1 MSQLEA
7 MIRVEERFVLL
18 RQIIQDYQGRLAFM
32 DEEVI
37 RLFST
42 NQLSA
47 ISHQIAEKQRIERM
61 IQQLESFVSYY
72 EPLADAGIK
81 HDTQRF

>member
-1 MSQLEA
+1 MSQPEA
-7 MIRVEERFVLL
+7 MIRLEKRFVLL
-18 RQIIQDYQGRLAFM
+18 RQIIQDYRGRLAFM

-61 IQQLESFVSYY
+61 IQHLEGFVSHW
-72 EPLADAGIK
+72 EPLADVGII
-81 HDTQRF
+81 HDSQRF

>member
-7 MIRVEERFVLL
+7 MIRLEERFVLL
-18 RQIIQDYQGRLAFM
+18 RQIIQDYRGRLAFM

-47 ISHQIAEKQRIERM
+47 ISSQIAEKQRIERM
-61 IQQLESFVSYY
+61 IQQLEAFVSHY
-72 EPLADAGIK
+72 EPLADAGIT
-81 HDTQRF
+81 HDSQRF